1 MYFILGPV
9 VSRVV
14 GEEKD
19 FEVADQLREF
29 WIRMAVWE
37 PKSLA
42 P

>member
-14 GEEKD
+14 GGEKD

-29 WIRMAVWE
+29 WISNVWE